1 MSGILL
7 REPDPHDRYK
17 LLCEVV
23 VPRPI
28 APVTTPDENG
38 NLYAAQRDIF
48 ALTRE
53 NHARWLA
60 RNGAVATSDE
70 TQ

>member
-28 APVTTPDENG
+28 APVTTPDE
-38 NLYAAQRDIF
+38 
-48 ALTRE
+48 TRE

-60 RNGAVATSDE
+60 RN
-70 TQ
+70 